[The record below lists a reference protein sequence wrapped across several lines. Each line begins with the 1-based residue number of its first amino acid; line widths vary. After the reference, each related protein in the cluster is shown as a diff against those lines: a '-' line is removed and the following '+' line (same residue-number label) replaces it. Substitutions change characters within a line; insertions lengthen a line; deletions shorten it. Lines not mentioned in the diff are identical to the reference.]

1 MFAAAP
7 HAAKHRTSKIK
18 GTTISL
24 ETRGVC
30 VCVCV
35 VIAVSQLL
43 MLSKAF
49 NQLNIIPSINQL

>member
-30 VCVCV
+30 VCVCGHCRVSV
-35 VIAVSQLL
+35 VNV
-43 MLSKAF
+43 K
-49 NQLNIIPSINQL
+49 